1 MVHIAEEVQPC
12 DYRTVHH
19 AVICHG
25 ASLSDND
32 GLEAAE
38 QAISRYTK
46 AKKYIFYS
54 KKYMN
59 KMIFIYFILKIRPVV
74 KSLSKNSS

>member
-12 DYRTVHH
+12 DYRTVHR

-32 GLEAAE
+32 GLEAAA

-46 AKKYIFYS
+46 VKKYVFYS
-54 KKYMN
+54 KAQK
-59 KMIFIYFILKIRPVV
+59 
-74 KSLSKNSS
+74 

>member
-32 GLEAAE
+32 GLEAAV
-38 QAISRYTK
+38 QAISRNTK
-46 AKKYIFYS
+46 VKKYVLYS
-54 KKYMN
+54 KAHE
-59 KMIFIYFILKIRPVV
+59 
-74 KSLSKNSS
+74 

>member
-32 GLEAAE
+32 GLEAAA

-46 AKKYIFYS
+46 VKKYILYS
-54 KKYMN
+54 KNINMTSINFFKQ
-59 KMIFIYFILKIRPVV
+59 IS
-74 KSLSKNSS
+74 SLECIWG

>member
-32 GLEAAE
+32 GLEAAAA

-46 AKKYIFYS
+46 VKKYILYS
-54 KKYMN
+54 ENINDGLLDIPEKIIN
-59 KMIFIYFILKIRPVV
+59 KATVE
-74 KSLSKNSS
+74 

>member
-32 GLEAAE
+32 GLEAAAA

-46 AKKYIFYS
+46 VKKYILYS
-54 KKYMN
+54 KNINMTSITFFKQ
-59 KMIFIYFILKIRPVV
+59 IL
-74 KSLSKNSS
+74 SLECI

>member
-32 GLEAAE
+32 GLEAAA

-46 AKKYIFYS
+46 VKKYILYS
-54 KKYMN
+54 KNINMTMTSINFFKQ
-59 KMIFIYFILKIRPVV
+59 IS
-74 KSLSKNSS
+74 SLECIWG

>member
-32 GLEAAE
+32 GLEAAAA

-46 AKKYIFYS
+46 VKKYILYS
-54 KKYMN
+54 ENINMAAIN
-59 KMIFIYFILKIRPVV
+59 FF
-74 KSLSKNSS
+74 

>member
-32 GLEAAE
+32 GLEAAA
-38 QAISRYTK
+38 QAISRNTK
-46 AKKYIFYS
+46 VKKYISYS
-54 KKYMN
+54 KKH
-59 KMIFIYFILKIRPVV
+59 
-74 KSLSKNSS
+74 KNTVAIQT